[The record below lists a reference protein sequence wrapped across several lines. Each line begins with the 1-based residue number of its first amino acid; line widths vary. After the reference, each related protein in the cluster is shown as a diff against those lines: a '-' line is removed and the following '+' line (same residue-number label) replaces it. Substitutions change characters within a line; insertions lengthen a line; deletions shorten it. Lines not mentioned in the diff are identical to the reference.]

1 LNDEEIPFCVP
12 VHDGELPFCVP
23 VHDVE
28 LPFCVPL
35 NDEEISFPPPLNDD
49 EIPFPAPINDEEIP
63 CSLVTVAKEDS
74 GLSLT
79 LYSSLFS
86 SNRTD
91 IMSVADIVLPSEL

>member
-35 NDEEISFPPPLNDD
+35 NDD
-49 EIPFPAPINDEEIP
+49 EIPFPAPLNDEEIP

-79 LYSSLFS
+79 LFSSLFS